1 MEYLSQKLTRR
12 QEKLKTWQEISR
24 KTDFPK
30 A

>member
-1 MEYLSQKLTRR
+1 MEYLLQKLTRR
-12 QEKLKTWQEISR
+12 QEELKAWQEISR

>member
-12 QEKLKTWQEISR
+12 QKELKVWQKISR